1 MEGLQAE
8 LEQYKQQNRD
18 LENTLAQANEEQEAL
33 AAQLYE
39 TGHAL
44 DEANNEVTTPLT
56 TAEQSTCNIS
66 LIYIQ
71 VQHKEHELDQMKSVI
86 SSKEQE
92 VARLKQQGIVTIK
105 NLSYV
110 TVQIILVA
118 ELEKLQ
124 EKLMLSEHELQ
135 TARYWNYYKDA

>member
-8 LEQYKQQNRD
+8 LEQCKQQNRD

-56 TAEQSTCNIS
+56 TAEQSACNIS

-71 VQHKEHELDQMKSVI
+71 VQRKEHELDQMKTVI

-92 VARLKQQGIVTIK
+92 VDRLKQQGK
-105 NLSYV
+105 YCNN
-110 TVQIILVA
+110 QKCILCDCP
-118 ELEKLQ
+118 
-124 EKLMLSEHELQ
+124 
-135 TARYWNYYKDA
+135 NYSSC

>member
-8 LEQYKQQNRD
+8 LEQCKQQNRD

-44 DEANNEVTTPLT
+44 DEANNEVNSL
-56 TAEQSTCNIS
+56 STKLMIHIKLAS
-66 LIYIQ
+66 PFLYMQ
-71 VQHKEHELDQMKSVI
+71 VQRKENELDQVKNVI

-92 VARLKQQGIVTIK
+92 ILQLKLQGTVIIK
-105 NLSYV
+105 TLGISYV
-110 TVQIILVA
+110 RLQNTIVA

-124 EKLMLSEHELQ
+124 EKLTLSEHELQ
-135 TARYWNYYKDA
+135 NAR